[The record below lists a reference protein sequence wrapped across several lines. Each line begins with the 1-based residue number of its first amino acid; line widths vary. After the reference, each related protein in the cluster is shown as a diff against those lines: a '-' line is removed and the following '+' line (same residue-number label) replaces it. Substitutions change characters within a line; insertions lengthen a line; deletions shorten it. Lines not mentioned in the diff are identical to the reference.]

1 MKKFYKII
9 LLLLVLIFLSTYNP
23 KELNFTTN
31 KNEYFFK
38 IKNIE
43 VNNNILIGSDKI
55 LSELNE
61 IYNQNIFLIKKS
73 DIQKPLKNMNFL
85 KEIEVKKKYPN
96 TVLIKIIETKPIAI
110 LYKKK
115 SKYLLDSSSNLI
127 VYSDSFNF
135 SGLPELFG
143 ENAENNFITFLN
155 LLKKNNFDTEKIKN
169 FYYFQIGRWDIEL
182 KNDKIIK
189 FPDKNIKKTITKSI
203 ELLNNENFENYN
215 TIDLRVEGKIIVE
228 Q

>member
-9 LLLLVLIFLSTYNP
+9 LLLLVFIFLSTYNP

-73 DIQKPLKNMNFL
+73 DIKKPLKNMNFL

-228 Q
+228 

>member
-189 FPDKNIKKTITKSI
+189 FPDKNIKKTITKYI

-228 Q
+228 

>member
-43 VNNNILIGSDKI
+43 IKNNILIESDKI

-228 Q
+228 

>member
-43 VNNNILIGSDKI
+43 VNNNILIESDKI

-73 DIQKPLKNMNFL
+73 DIKKPLKNMNFL

-228 Q
+228 